1 MTLLESSRGYLCSNN
16 PAAYSIKSI
25 QRVEYDFR
33 FDLVATAFKIHSQSF
48 RILRASDLK
57 I

>member
-25 QRVEYDFR
+25 QRVEYD
-33 FDLVATAFKIHSQSF
+33 LVATAFKIHSQSF